1 MTAVVRSGNAA
12 RENLVLVWGRDWAPG
27 GRQSMIRLLAESD
40 GDFLMGCVGLMIRGL
55 VQTFV
60 VTCL

>member
-1 MTAVVRSGNAA
+1 MF
-12 RENLVLVWGRDWAPG
+12 
-27 GRQSMIRLLAESD
+27 RLLVNFD
-40 GDFLMGCVGLMIRGL
+40 RDFLMGCVELMIRGL

>member
-1 MTAVVRSGNAA
+1 MF
-12 RENLVLVWGRDWAPG
+12 
-27 GRQSMIRLLAESD
+27 RLLANFD
-40 GDFLMGCVGLMIRGL
+40 GDFLMGCVALMIRGS